1 MVVVM
6 VAPIALLVKQVVVV
20 VLVVDLVDPQNRVEQ
35 DKISLD
41 QRNKVILVVMD
52 LLVNLEQETVVVA
65 VVPVLLD
72 KIALLAILVIQ
83 ELVV

>member
-6 VAPIALLVKQVVVV
+6 VPPMTVLVEQVVVV
-20 VLVVDLVDPQNRVEQ
+20 VLVVDLVDPQNQVVR

-41 QRNKVILVVMD
+41 QRNKATLVVMD
-52 LLVNLEQETVVVA
+52 LLVKLEQETVVEV

-72 KIALLAILVIQ
+72 KIALLEALLHQ
-83 ELVV
+83 DMVV